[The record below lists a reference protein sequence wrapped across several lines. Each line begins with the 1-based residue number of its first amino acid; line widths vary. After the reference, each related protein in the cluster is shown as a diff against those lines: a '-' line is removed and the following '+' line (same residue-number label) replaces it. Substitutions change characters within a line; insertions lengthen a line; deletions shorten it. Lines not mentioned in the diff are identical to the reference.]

1 MANEIQ
7 VFTSEQFGQMRT
19 MMIEGEP
26 WFVAADVCKALE
38 IRNNRDAMNRLDEDE
53 KMTVGLTDGHSGQR
67 GGAQQIGVINEA
79 GLYVLT
85 LTSRKPEAKAFKR
98 WLTHEVIPSIRKH
111 GAYMTEPLLN
121 QVLEQPEII
130 LVLAQQLLDERNQ
143 KEAAEKKLKL
153 AQAKVDYFDSFVDA
167 GDCTNIRNT
176 AKELNIPEKDL
187 TFFLETKGY
196 LYRDKERQLMPYA
209 EYTKRGYFILRD
221 YYRPSGSLHQYT
233 LVTAKGKEHFR
244 RILEKRKG

>member
-7 VFTSEQFGQMRT
+7 IFTSEQFGQVRT
-19 MMIEGEP
+19 VLIEGAP
-26 WFVAADVCKALE
+26 WFVAVDVCRALE
-38 IRNNRDAMNRLDEDE
+38 LPDTHKVVGRLDDDE
-53 KMTVGLTDGHSGQR
+53 KGRNSIPTP
-67 GGAQQIGVINEA
+67 GGVQEMWIVNEP
-79 GLYVLT
+79 GLYSLVLG
-85 LTSRKPEAKAFKR
+85 SRKPQAKVFKR
-98 WLTHEVIPSIRKH
+98 WITHEVIPSIRKH

-121 QVLEQPEII
+121 QVLERPEIV
-130 LVLAQQLLDERNQ
+130 LVLAQQLLEERNQ
-143 KEAAEKKLKL
+143 KEAAEKKLRV
-153 AQAKVDYFDSFVDA
+153 AQSKVDYFDSFVDA